1 MKKTLLLVLLII
13 IATSYFIGTKLISS
27 SPFVVGEIP
36 KELPNT
42 KEVHFKS
49 KNGATLSGWL
59 VKAKHPKG
67 GILLLHA
74 LRSNR
79 LQMLHRAE
87 FLQREGYTVL
97 LFDFQA
103 HGESSGEHITFGHLE
118 SLDVESAYDYLEKV
132 LGEPNIGIIG
142 ISLGGASALLSNVKK
157 RAKAIVLESVY
168 PTLEEAIEDRLKI
181 YLGSMGRYLSPLLT
195 WQLQPRLGFGVDDLK
210 PIEELSKVKG
220 AVLLIAGEKDKH
232 TTLQESKM
240 MFKQLHEPKELWIV
254 SNAKH
259 VDFDAL
265 LGEEYKE
272 RVLRFFNSKIAIEKY
287 KRGVQNKN
295 NI

>member
-1 MKKTLLLVLLII
+1 MKKILPLFLFTTTIVIYL
-13 IATSYFIGTKLISS
+13 IGTKLISS
-27 SPFVVGEIP
+27 SPFVMGAIP

-42 KEVHFKS
+42 QEVHFKS

-59 VKAKHPKG
+59 TKAKHPKG
-67 GILLLHA
+67 GVLLLHA

-79 LQMLHRAE
+79 LQMLNRAK

-103 HGESSGEHITFGHLE
+103 HGESSGKHISFGYLE
-118 SLDVESAYDYLEKV
+118 SLDVESAYDYLEKE
-132 LGEPNIGIIG
+132 LGKPNIGIIG

-157 RAKAIVLESVY
+157 RAKVIVLESVY
-168 PTLEEAIEDRLKI
+168 PTLEEAIKDRLEI
-181 YLGSMGRYLSPLLT
+181 YLGSMGRYLSPLLA
-195 WQLQPRLGFGVDDLK
+195 WQLQPRLGFGVEDLK

-232 TTLQESKM
+232 TTLQESQM
-240 MFKQLHEPKELWIV
+240 MFKKLHEPKELWIV
-254 SNAKH
+254 PNAKH

-265 LGEEYKE
+265 LGEEYEK
-272 RVLRFFNSKIAIEKY
+272 RVLRFLEKY
-287 KRGVQNKN
+287 NF
-295 NI
+295 